1 VTFAPIIKKDDGLID
16 WSQPAITIER
26 RVRGFDPWP
35 GAYSHIGGKLLKIHK
50 ARVVAADAKLNPGEV
65 MRADEG
71 GFWVATSSGVLEL
84 EEVQLE
90 NKKRLSGV
98 AFLRGARIKSGDRLQ

>member
-1 VTFAPIIKKDDGLID
+1 
-16 WSQPAITIER
+16 
-26 RVRGFDPWP
+26 
-35 GAYSHIGGKLLKIHK
+35 
-50 ARVVAADAKLNPGEV
+50 
-65 MRADEG
+65 MRADED

-98 AFLRGARIKSGDRLQ
+98 AFLRGARIKSGDCLQ